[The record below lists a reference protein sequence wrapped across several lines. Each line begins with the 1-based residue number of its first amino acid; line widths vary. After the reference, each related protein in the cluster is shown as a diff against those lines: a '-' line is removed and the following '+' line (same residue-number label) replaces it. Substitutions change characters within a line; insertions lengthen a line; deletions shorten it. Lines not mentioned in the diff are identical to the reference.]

1 MKTIRTWILVLAAV
15 TLAACQSRQT
25 RWLETAECL
34 ALSDPDSAAQLLA
47 EVDTTRLDEGEQALH
62 TLVRVLV
69 LEEQME
75 RATLDSLCF
84 LIADSGVWEFRRVT
98 TYRHSYEEFVK
109 SHAPGLTDSL
119 LTRAYHYYNE
129 QSLGGTGDDDEAVR
143 RFGRLCFAIHHHY
156 PHDDAALPADKLFH
170 LATYCLDRVG
180 DHEAAC
186 RAYLCFGQDFENNHS
201 LCHTEQHWCFRR
213 AFEHLRQHPAHPLW
227 LLTLLND
234 YGRVTLQKS
243 PYNLQSFPTLVR
255 ACHIAADDVQKGTTE
270 AADCDQVF
278 LCLDSI
284 WSLPYEPFQ
293 VGARYESY
301 AYGNKKMGL
310 TYHCDVGVPID
321 MYEEA
326 HTLAHSDNW
335 LGHDYEGQDFENEWK
350 QVEQRMESDTNTYLA
365 AGYVMKAA
373 QLERRLLSA
382 ALLILILFVA
392 VLALAFWL
400 WRNRWAQ
407 RRTAEQTQHRLEAER
422 MAAQLR
428 QKDTMIAALRGHII
442 DKSEILEMLSPTE
455 GRRTVINA
463 RNWREIE
470 MTLNTAD
477 GDFVSRLRAEH
488 PDFTEEDIRLCM
500 LTRLRLSN
508 QALAAIYLITVSAVQ
523 HRKQKLKREG
533 FGCTDSAV
541 TLDQIINQY

>member
-1 MKTIRTWILVLAAV
+1 MKTFKTWFILLIAV

-25 RWLETAECL
+25 RLLEQAERL
-34 ALSDPDSAAQLLA
+34 ALAHPDSAELLINQ
-47 EVDTTRLDEGEQALH
+47 VDTASLDEGQTALH
-62 TLVRVLV
+62 TLVRALI
-69 LEEQME
+69 LEERWQ
-75 RATLDSLCF
+75 RATLDSLPC
-84 LIADSGVWEFRRVT
+84 LIADSAVWEFRRST
-98 TYRHSYEEFVK
+98 TYPSSYDEFVK
-109 SHAPGLTDSL
+109 SHGAWMNDSL
-119 LTRAYHYYNE
+119 LMRAYRYFYE
-129 QSLGGTGDDDEAVR
+129 QSLGGTGDDPEALG
-143 RFGRLCFAIHHHY
+143 RFGRICYALHHHFQ
-156 PHDDAALPADKLFH
+156 HDDAELPTDKLFH
-170 LATYCLDRVG
+170 LATHCLDRVG
-180 DHEAAC
+180 DHEVAC
-186 RAYLCFGQDFENNHS
+186 RAYLCFGQDFQHAH
-201 LCHTEQHWCFRR
+201 LHQYTEQHWCFRR
-213 AFEHLRQHPAHPLW
+213 AFDHLRQRPDQPQW
-227 LLTLLND
+227 LLTQLND
-234 YGRVTLQKS
+234 YGRITLQKS
-243 PYNLQSFPTLVR
+243 PYDLRSFPTLVR
-255 ACHIAADDVQKGTTE
+255 ACQMAAEGVQKGHISD
-270 AADCDQVF
+270 ADYQAIF
-278 LCLDSI
+278 QCLDSI
-284 WSLPYEPFQ
+284 WSLPYEKFKLGP
-293 VGARYESY
+293 RYEASAHGSPGKGVVY
-301 AYGNKKMGL
+301 TCN
-310 TYHCDVGVPID
+310 VGVPID

-326 HTLAHSDNW
+326 RQMAMSGDW
-335 LGHDYEGQDFENEWK
+335 QGHDFETQDFEWDW
-350 QVEQRMESDTNTYLA
+350 QHTEQQLISDTNAHLS